1 LDFHKELCDL
11 ELEVTALRAAR
22 EELRAEV
29 ENLEESRDHFAGL
42 FDAAPIGYVLLD
54 ELGRIRGL
62 NQELASVLDIG
73 PGANPPVPFSAF
85 LPTEYFTAFLRH
97 LRQLR
102 VTRKRVRTELWL
114 RTLKGRRLPVELV
127 SVALPGL
134 GDSLEIRTAVIDIS
148 ERREVEQ
155 KLAQT
160 QLNFQALVDAIEGIV
175 WEADART
182 FEVLFVSRSAE
193 RILGCPVKYC
203 YETGFWTTFTH
214 IEDRERVLNELAR
227 VIAERTEAILEYRLI
242 AADRRVVWV
251 RDSVSFLEIA
261 GQPKLCGVAVDIT
274 DRKLAEQGLI
284 EAHDQLE
291 TRIAER
297 TEELRS
303 KVSELEAFS
312 YSLSHDMRAPLRA
325 MQGYSQILME
335 TAGPTL
341 SLEAS
346 DYLRRIMR
354 SAERL
359 DALIQDV
366 LTYSRVA
373 RAPVELKPINLER
386 MAETVISDH
395 PALQAGRAEVVVER
409 PLHNVLANEAFMSQC
424 LTNLLANAAKF
435 VAPGQMP
442 RVRLRTESRG
452 KEVQLWVEDNGI
464 GIAPEDQA
472 RIFGIFQ
479 RVHAGPS
486 YEGTGIGL
494 AIVQKAVQRMGGRVG
509 VQSAPGQGSKFWL
522 QLASA

>member
-1 LDFHKELCDL
+1 
-11 ELEVTALRAAR
+11 
-22 EELRAEV
+22 
-29 ENLEESRDHFAGL
+29 
-42 FDAAPIGYVLLD
+42 
-54 ELGRIRGL
+54 
-62 NQELASVLDIG
+62 
-73 PGANPPVPFSAF
+73 
-85 LPTEYFTAFLRH
+85 
-97 LRQLR
+97 
-102 VTRKRVRTELWL
+102 
-114 RTLKGRRLPVELV
+114 
-127 SVALPGL
+127 
-134 GDSLEIRTAVIDIS
+134 
-148 ERREVEQ
+148 
-155 KLAQT
+155 
-160 QLNFQALVDAIEGIV
+160 
-175 WEADART
+175 
-182 FEVLFVSRSAE
+182 
-193 RILGCPVKYC
+193 
-203 YETGFWTTFTH
+203 
-214 IEDRERVLNELAR
+214 
-227 VIAERTEAILEYRLI
+227 
-242 AADRRVVWV
+242 
-251 RDSVSFLEIA
+251 
-261 GQPKLCGVAVDIT
+261 
-274 DRKLAEQGLI
+274 
-284 EAHDQLE
+284 
-291 TRIAER
+291 
-297 TEELRS
+297 
-303 KVSELEAFS
+303 
-312 YSLSHDMRAPLRA
+312 MRAPLRA

-395 PALQAGRAEVVVER
+395 PALQAGRAEIVVER